1 MANWFNGDHAS
12 MRRLMS
18 FLIKAAISALLLYLS
33 LRRVNLGSI
42 GQRLGGLDLRWMTLI
57 LFILCAQMVLLALR
71 WREIVVI
78 CGAKLPPATALSYS
92 FIGQFFS
99 QVLPSTVGGDAV
111 RIWLLAR
118 GGAGWPTAS
127 YSVLIDRV
135 VGVSILAVLVVVC
148 LPWTFNMIH
157 DPIARAALTLIG
169 FGTLVGALVFLAL
182 GVKHLR
188 VMERWWLTRHLAAA
202 SRVAWRLC
210 RSVTGARVAAF
221 SFAIHLM
228 TVMVAWGAAMAA
240 HAAVDFVHALFLILP
255 VMLIATIPVS
265 IAGWGVRE
273 SAMVLAFS
281 YAGLAESDG
290 LIVSI
295 LFGVA
300 NLAVGVI
307 GGIVW
312 VASGYRWRS
321 VKNIETDTLAHF
333 PFILIQFRSW
343 LHECR
348 IMVLA

>member
-1 MANWFNGDHAS
+1 
-12 MRRLMS
+12 MRRLLS
-18 FLIKAAISALLLYLS
+18 FLVKAAISALLLYLS

-57 LFILCAQMVLLALR
+57 LFILCAQMALLALR
-71 WREIVVI
+71 WREIVVA
-78 CGAKLPPATALSYS
+78 CGAKLPMATALGYS

-99 QVLPSTVGGDAV
+99 QVLPSTVGGDAA

-118 GGAGWPTAS
+118 GGAGWPTAT
-127 YSVLIDRV
+127 YSVFTDRV
-135 VGVSILAVLVVVC
+135 VGVSILAVLVIVC
-148 LPWTFNMIH
+148 LPWTFNMMH
-157 DPIARAALTLIG
+157 DPIARAALASIG
-169 FGTLVGALVFLAL
+169 FGALTGTLVFLML
-182 GVKHLR
+182 GLKNLL
-188 VMERWWLTRHLAAA
+188 VMERWWITRHLAAA

-210 RSVTGARVAAF
+210 RTIAGARVAAF
-221 SFAIHLM
+221 SIAIHLM

-240 HAAVDFVHALFLILP
+240 HAAIDFVHALFLVLP

-295 LFGVA
+295 LFGVV

-312 VASGYRWRS
+312 VASGYQRRS
-321 VKNIETDTLAHF
+321 VKNIETITPADAPL
-333 PFILIQFRSW
+333 S
-343 LHECR
+343 
-348 IMVLA
+348 

>member
-1 MANWFNGDHAS
+1 

-18 FLIKAAISALLLYLS
+18 FLAKAAISALLLYLS
-33 LRRVNLGSI
+33 LRRVDLGSI
-42 GQRLGGLDLRWMTLI
+42 GERLGGLDLRWMTVVLI
-57 LFILCAQMVLLALR
+57 MLCGQMPLLALR
-71 WREIVVI
+71 WREIVVA
-78 CGAKLPPATALSYS
+78 CGAMLPLATALSYS
-92 FIGQFFS
+92 FSGQFFS

-111 RIWLLAR
+111 RVWLLAR

-148 LPWTFNMIH
+148 MPWSFHMIH
-157 DPIARAALTLIG
+157 NPIARAALTLIG
-169 FGTLVGALVFLAL
+169 FGALAGALVFLTL
-182 GVKHLR
+182 GIKHLP
-188 VMERWWLTRHLAAA
+188 VMERWWLTRHFAAA

-221 SFAIHLM
+221 SLAIHLM

-273 SAMVLAFS
+273 GAMVLAFS
-281 YAGLAESDG
+281 YAGLAASDG

-312 VASGYRWRS
+312 VASGYRRRS
-321 VKNIETDTLAHF
+321 VTNIETVTLAHF
-333 PFILIQFRSW
+333 SSSPDPISK
-343 LHECR
+343 
-348 IMVLA
+348 LAR

>member
-1 MANWFNGDHAS
+1 
-12 MRRLMS
+12 MRRVLTV
-18 FLIKAAISALLLYLS
+18 LVKAAISALLLYLS
-33 LRRVNLGSI
+33 LRSVNLGKVAK
-42 GQRLGGLDLRWMTLI
+42 QLGDLDFRWITLVFF
-57 LFILCAQMVLLALR
+57 LLCIQMPLIAMR

-78 CGAKLPPATALSYS
+78 CGAKLQLATALRYC

-118 GGAGWPTAS
+118 GGAGWPIAT

-135 VGVSILAVLVVVC
+135 VGVSVLAILVVAC
-148 LPWTFNMIH
+148 LPLTFTMIH
-157 DPIARAALTLIG
+157 DPIARATLALIG
-169 FGTLVGALVFLAL
+169 VGTLLGALFFLLL
-182 GVKHLR
+182 GIEHLR
-188 VMERWWLTRHLAAA
+188 VLERWWFTRHLAAA

-210 RSVTGARVAAF
+210 QSVSGVRIAML

-228 TVMVAWGAAMAA
+228 TVMAAWCAAVAA
-240 HAAVDFVHALFLILP
+240 HAVIDFAHVLILVLP
-255 VMLIATIPVS
+255 VMLIATIPIS

-295 LFGVA
+295 LFGAVS
-300 NLAVGVI
+300 LAVGTI

-312 VASGYRWRS
+312 VAGGFQWRS
-321 VKNIETDTLAHF
+321 IKNIEVDTLAND
-333 PFILIQFRSW
+333 PSR
-343 LHECR
+343 
-348 IMVLA
+348 